1 MNRQGQF
8 QISWMIDFVSVI
20 ALTIVLLTGLLIFGL
35 SGIKSPETTV
45 LGSGLN
51 DLKHTDVLL
60 SYLQAPVSEKDMKM
74 VQLIDLYAEEKGV
87 WRRLLELE
95 TRAWI
100 QSTAYGVSVGEK
112 EGEGLRIGGGKEL
125 VTSIPIITS
134 QEKTVWVSLYG

>member
-8 QISWMIDFVSVI
+8 QISWMIDFFSVI
-20 ALTIVLLTGLLIFGL
+20 ALVIVLLFGLLIFGL
-35 SGIKSPETTV
+35 SDIKSPETTV

-51 DLKHTDVLL
+51 DLKHADVLL
-60 SYLQAPVSEKDMKM
+60 SYLQAPVSEKEMKM
-74 VQLIDLYAEEKGV
+74 VQLIDLYAEEKGA

-95 TRAWI
+95 TQSWL
-100 QSTAYGVSVGEK
+100 QSTAYGVSIGEK

-134 QEKTVWVSLYG
+134 QGKTVWVSLYG